1 MAISIKGGVENVK
14 TGVKKIKKVN
24 LSGLGGKL
32 KAAAGLFPDPR
43 DVKLPKTRAEAI
55 RAARDF
61 WYGKPH
67 EERALGKLYCEKTGL
82 YKHREWRGVK
92 DTFYYFHMIWLYNYA
107 NMVMDIMKFGSPVT
121 FVKGLWRYRWMGQ
134 TYLPVLHWFD
144 RGLEGLRGPALRA
157 SAWHYRAMTCV
168 TINQFMNMFNADG
181 NLRNGAHNDA
191 WHHAMAHKET
201 VWGGIFYPWADKF
214 KHIPLEMIPYFVTCH
229 VNNHTVLNYI
239 DAAQSIGL
247 PADPCPMCQA
257 EAGIF
262 ILSDVPDYSPIVVTS
277 NEACDGSVASTA
289 IQDWFWNRPLFAM
302 PQPMQFDDP
311 LVQEHCANEI
321 RECWKFIE
329 QQTGVPFNR
338 ELLNENLE
346 KQNELQRFEWEKWDV
361 AAKTSSYPING
372 VAQALYRIYQ
382 SQYGEHYIW
391 HYVDKK
397 VGKIM
402 AKCVEKKIDTFPKTR
417 HRVIAWSCAPLYFS
431 NWCTWAYNCWGL
443 NTIINMDS
451 LMFDMTIRTDTL
463 ENTVMDMARYH
474 EWAPM
479 RRMAV
484 GGMHHIFELWEN
496 MEKFN
501 CDMVMMYDQLQCK
514 GMQGVVGL
522 FEDEFRKRNIHA
534 IWMPHALPDKRTV
547 SRGEIR
553 RIINDYMSTV
563 MKEEPLDPS
572 LLEFDDDMSW

>member
-1 MAISIKGGVENVK
+1 M
-14 TGVKKIKKVN
+14 
-24 LSGLGGKL
+24 
-32 KAAAGLFPDPR
+32 
-43 DVKLPKTRAEAI
+43 KLPKSIAEVKK
-55 RAARDF
+55 AARDF

-67 EERALGKLYCEKTGL
+67 GERRLGDLYCEKTGL

-107 NMVMDIMKFGSPVT
+107 NMVMDIMKFGSPIT

-144 RGLEGLRGPALRA
+144 RGLEGMRGPALRA

-191 WHHAMAHKET
+191 WHHTMAHKET
-201 VWGGIFYPWADKF
+201 VWGGVFYPWADKF
-214 KHIPLEMIPYFVTCH
+214 KHIPLEMTPYFVTCH

-239 DAAQSIGL
+239 DAAQSLGL
-247 PADPCPMCQA
+247 PGDPCPMCQA

-262 ILSDVPDYSPIVVTS
+262 VLDDVPDFAPFMVSS

-329 QQTGVPFNR
+329 EQTGVPFNW
-338 ELLNENLE
+338 ELLKENLE
-346 KQNELQRFEWEKWDV
+346 KQNELMRFEWEKWDV
-361 AAKTSSYPING
+361 DAKTNSYPING

-391 HYVDKK
+391 HFVDSK
-397 VGKIM
+397 VNKIM
-402 AKCVEKKIDTFPKTR
+402 TKCVEKKINTFPKTR
-417 HRVIAWSCAPLYFS
+417 HRVIAWSCSPLYYS

-443 NTIINMDS
+443 NTVINMDS

-463 ENTVMDMARYH
+463 DHCVEDMARYH

-484 GGMHHIFELWEN
+484 GGMHHIFELWDY
-496 MEKFN
+496 MERFH

-547 SRGEIR
+547 SRAEIR
-553 RIINDYMSTV
+553 RIINDYMTTV

>member
-1 MAISIKGGVENVK
+1 MKLP
-14 TGVKKIKKVN
+14 N
-24 LSGLGGKL
+24 LSDLGGKL
-32 KAAAGLFPDPR
+32 REAANLFPDPR
-43 DVKLPKTRAEAI
+43 AIKLPKNGGEWKK
-55 RAARDF
+55 AAKDF

-67 EERALGKLYCEKTGL
+67 GERRLGELYVNKTGL

-107 NMVMDIMKFGSPVT
+107 TMVADIAKFGGPVL
-121 FVKGLWRYRWMGQ
+121 FLKGLWRYRWLGQ

-144 RGLEGLRGPALRA
+144 RGLEGTRGEVMRA
-157 SAWHYRAMTCV
+157 SAWHYRAMVCV
-168 TINQFMNMFNADG
+168 TINQFMSMVKADA
-181 NLRNGAHNDA
+181 NLHNGAHNDA
-191 WHHAMAHKET
+191 WHHSIAHKET
-201 VWGGIFYPWADKF
+201 VWGGVFYPWSDQF
-214 KHIPLEMIPYFVTCH
+214 TNIPMEMIPYFVTCH

-239 DAAQSIGL
+239 DAVQSIGL
-247 PADPCPMCQA
+247 PGDPCPMCQA
-257 EAGIF
+257 EAGLF
-262 ILSDVPDYSPIVVTS
+262 VLDDMPDYAPFVVTS

-289 IQDWFWNRPLFAM
+289 VQDWFLNVPLFAM

-321 RECWKFIE
+321 RDLWKFIE
-329 QQTGVPFNR
+329 EQTGVPFNW
-338 ELLNENLE
+338 ELLKEKLE
-346 KQNELQRFEWEKWDV
+346 RQNELQRFEWEKWDV
-361 AAKTSSYPING
+361 DAKTNHYPING

-382 SQYGEHYIW
+382 SQYGDHYIW
-391 HYVDKK
+391 HATDKR
-397 VGKIM
+397 VSKILT
-402 AKCVEKKIDTFPKTR
+402 KCVEKKIDTFPKTR

-431 NWCTWAYNCWGL
+431 HWCTWAYNCWGL
-443 NTIINMDS
+443 NTVINMDS
-451 LMFDMTIRTDTL
+451 LMFDMTIRTDSL
-463 ENTVMDMARYH
+463 DNCVMDMARYH

-484 GGMHHIFELWEN
+484 GGLHHIFELWEY
-496 MEKFN
+496 MERFN

-547 SRGEIR
+547 SRAEIR